1 MSNNNTGISQNSN
14 HKRSIQN
21 KSQFVTQ
28 GKTRIESLNDRI
40 NIAIETIK
48 NIYDATQL
56 EKISKKKSDKTV
68 TIDLEKI
75 ANTVVSKDGPE
86 NLKTIKIPG
95 ENSESENLLSQ
106 IEIDSPFI
114 KRMQF
119 IINEITNLKTN
130 SNINEEALNN
140 EVSSLPN
147 RGLIELS
154 LSKTKLNKKQ
164 EKLLKND
171 DDKNAYIKRLENE
184 IVNQRISLE
193 DLKKSEG
200 ENLLKISTLEDQI
213 RILKSKVFGYDISK
227 KYEYYKEH
235 EQKSGPSAQ
244 IQDENLAY
252 SMWEKENYAEKKNPT
267 KLNKLENEK
276 QMWIGNSQNNIDKL
290 VHDVNAA
297 NSYRAGKGYIIGSDE
312 DNGLWTKTPEQAKNR
327 NGNER
332 GLAGNKDYSSNYN
345 RYDRKGNNNNG
356 NLGNMR
362 RITPMIMNKNSKY

>member
-1 MSNNNTGISQNSN
+1 MSNNNTRFSQNLN
-14 HKRSIQN
+14 NQRTTTQN
-21 KSQFVTQ
+21 KNQFVTQ
-28 GKTRIESLNDRI
+28 GKTRIESLDDRI

-48 NIYDATQL
+48 NIYDVTQL
-56 EKISKKKSDKTV
+56 EKISKKKTEKTV

-75 ANTVVSKDGPE
+75 ANTIVSKNGPE
-86 NLKTIKIPG
+86 NLKTIKVPG
-95 ENSESENLLSQ
+95 ENSETENLLSQ

-130 SNINEEALNN
+130 SNINEEELNK

-147 RGLIELS
+147 RSLIELA

-164 EKLLKND
+164 EKLLKNNEN
-171 DDKNAYIKRLENE
+171 KNSYIKRLENE
-184 IVNQRISLE
+184 VVNQRLSLE
-193 DLKKSEG
+193 NLKKSEG

-290 VHDVNAA
+290 VHDVNVA
-297 NSYRAGKGYIIGSDE
+297 NSYKAGKGYMVSDE

-332 GLAGNKDYSSNYN
+332 GLAGNNNISSNYN

>member
-1 MSNNNTGISQNSN
+1 MSNNNTRFSQNLN
-14 HKRSIQN
+14 NQRTTTQN
-21 KSQFVTQ
+21 KNQFVTQ
-28 GKTRIESLNDRI
+28 GKTRIESLDDRI

-48 NIYDATQL
+48 NIYDVTQL
-56 EKISKKKSDKTV
+56 EKISKKKTEKTV

-75 ANTVVSKDGPE
+75 ANTIVSKNGPE
-86 NLKTIKIPG
+86 NLKTIKVPG
-95 ENSESENLLSQ
+95 ENSETENLLSQ

-130 SNINEEALNN
+130 SNINEEELNK

-147 RGLIELS
+147 RSLIELA

-171 DDKNAYIKRLENE
+171 EDKNSYIKRLENE
-184 IVNQRISLE
+184 VVNQRLSLE
-193 DLKKSEG
+193 NLKKSEG

-290 VHDVNAA
+290 VHDVNV
-297 NSYRAGKGYIIGSDE
+297 
-312 DNGLWTKTPEQAKNR
+312 L
-327 NGNER
+327 
-332 GLAGNKDYSSNYN
+332 YN
-345 RYDRKGNNNNG
+345 
-356 NLGNMR
+356 
-362 RITPMIMNKNSKY
+362 IHIF